1 MTLTPRQRETLMF
14 IDAYHRANGVSP
26 TLQKIA
32 DALSRSKIVIFER
45 IHALEVKKL
54 IVLFKKQKKSR
65 WIELTPAGKR
75 AISNPVA
82 DQLRKFLATF
92 PIQDPRRAE
101 LTEILELAGR

>member
-14 IDAYHRANGVSP
+14 IDAYRRANGVSP

-54 IVLFKKQKKSR
+54 IVLWKNKSR

-101 LTEILELAGR
+101 LTEILELAGK